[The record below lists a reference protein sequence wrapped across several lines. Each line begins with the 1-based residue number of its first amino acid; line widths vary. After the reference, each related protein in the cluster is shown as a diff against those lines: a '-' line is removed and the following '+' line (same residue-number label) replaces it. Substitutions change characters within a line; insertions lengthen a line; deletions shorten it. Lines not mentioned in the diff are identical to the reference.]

1 MERIQLHRFID
12 LARPRKAE
20 TKADG
25 RADHRK
31 AEQAGESHRI
41 DRRAFLSAA
50 ATLAGITAMAPAA
63 FARNF
68 GPDGEPVRY
77 PEPDVVELDKRFK
90 YKLGNTPILRL
101 YRGTLWAEGPAWN
114 GVGRYLLWSDIPNN
128 EQLRWLEEDGHV
140 ARRFRYPAGNSNGN
154 TFDYSGRQIA
164 CEHGPR
170 RVVRYEY
177 DGSVTVLADS
187 YGGKPLNA
195 PNDAVV
201 HRNDNSIWFTDPG
214 YGGLMNYEGRRVKT
228 GSVQP
233 HQKEAIY
240 RIDPQSGKVEK
251 VAEEPFKPN
260 GLCFSPDLKKL
271 YVADTGASH
280 YPAAKNIVWQ
290 YDVDGARLRN
300 PRKYCDMEM
309 NGKAGFADG
318 IRADEDGNI
327 WVGAGWVGDGYDGV
341 HIFAPDGAR
350 IGLIRMPE
358 IISNVCFGGSM
369 RNRLFMTG
377 SQSLYAVYVE
387 TVGAH
392 IT

>member
-1 MERIQLHRFID
+1 MERVQLHRFID
-12 LARPRKAE
+12 LSRAARPSR
-20 TKADG
+20 
-25 RADHRK
+25 R
-31 AEQAGESHRI
+31 GESTGI
-41 DRRAFLSAA
+41 DRRSFLSAA
-50 ATLAGITAMAPAA
+50 TALAAVTVMAPAA

-68 GPDGEPVRY
+68 GPESEPTRY
-77 PEPDVVELDKRFK
+77 PEPDVVVLDKRFK

-114 GVGRYLLWSDIPNN
+114 GVGRYLVWSDIPND

-140 ARRFRYPAGNSNGN
+140 GRRFRAPSGNSNGN
-154 TFDYSGRQIA
+154 TFDYQGRQLA
-164 CEHGPR
+164 CEHGNR

-177 DGSVTVLADS
+177 DGKVTVLADS

-195 PNDAVV
+195 PNDIVV

-214 YGGLMNYEGRRVKT
+214 YGALMNYEGHRMKST
-228 GSVQP
+228 TVQP
-233 HQKEAIY
+233 FQKEAVY
-240 RIDPQSGKVEK
+240 RIDAQSGKMEK

-271 YVADTGASH
+271 YIADTGASH
-280 YPAAKNIVWQ
+280 YPEAKNVVWQ

-300 PRKYCDMEM
+300 PRKYCDMELS
-309 NGKAGFADG
+309 GKSGFADG

-341 HIFAPDGAR
+341 HIFAPTGER

-358 IISNVCFGGSM
+358 IISNVCFGGSKK
-369 RNRLFMTG
+369 NRLFMTG